1 MSENTEKNE
10 EGVVEEPK
18 DANTVEGSKEAIEEQ
33 EGVDFVVCKI
43 CGKRLRR
50 VNDLHLRQAHGITLF
65 DYLKMYPDA
74 KIVAD
79 VSKIRGAIERTRE
92 RVPRLKKVEEKL
104 FDAFL
109 TGMEKGDLKQLLTR
123 TFVRA
128 LYLLGGAEWIKDY
141 AQRSPNSAKH
151 FLTILSELVGK
162 EMDNEA
168 AAESKSGIG
177 EIHIFSH
184 VPRPDDITGGS
195 DKSLEAD
202 EEHHLEREEPKQIE
216 MQVESVSD
224 GEAQTNQNQT

>member
-1 MSENTEKNE
+1 MSENTGKNE

-18 DANTVEGSKEAIEEQ
+18 DVNTVEDSKEAIEEQ

-65 DYLKMYPDA
+65 DYMKKFPDA

-79 VSKIRGAIERTRE
+79 VSKIRGAIERTKE
-92 RVPRLKKVEEKL
+92 RVPRQKKVEEKL

-168 AAESKSGIG
+168 AAAEGKSGIG

-184 VPRPDDITGGS
+184 VPRPGDVAGGS

-202 EEHHLEREEPKQIE
+202 GEHRLEKEEPKQIE
-216 MQVESVSD
+216 MQIESVND
-224 GEAQTNQNQT
+224 GEAQAD